1 MKENDIYEKITYKQG
16 IPYYMGM
23 PCFLD
28 GKKLN
33 SKPKIDKDGFLS
45 AYYWRDAGLWG
56 CTMSE
61 IFPDTFAYND
71 GSPWHLYLCEAKP
84 MTFDEWKKDNDPYCL
99 RFSNVIEA
107 LTLKGQ

>member
-56 CTMSE
+56 VHDVRNLSR
-61 IFPDTFAYND
+61 
-71 GSPWHLYLCEAKP
+71 HLCIQRCVSLAS
-84 MTFDEWKKDNDPYCL
+84 L
-99 RFSNVIEA
+99 LV
-107 LTLKGQ
+107 

>member
-33 SKPKIDKDGFLS
+33 SKPKIDKVNLNWIDL
-45 AYYWRDAGLWG
+45 
-56 CTMSE
+56 
-61 IFPDTFAYND
+61 N
-71 GSPWHLYLCEAKP
+71 
-84 MTFDEWKKDNDPYCL
+84 PYEN
-99 RFSNVIEA
+99 S
-107 LTLKGQ
+107 LKV